1 MSRRLLYAVALVV
14 LLGGL
19 ALALFVVP
27 TGSCPMDSD
36 CAPNLPK
43 AIVAIGAAVVA
54 LVVAIIGMF
63 REAPGRSARRSPY

>member
-1 MSRRLLYAVALVV
+1 MSRRLLYVVALVI

-27 TGSCPMDSD
+27 AGSCPMDSN
-36 CAPNLPK
+36 CARNVPK
-43 AIVAIGAAVVA
+43 ALVAIGAGLAA

-63 REAPGRSARRSPY
+63 REAPGRSARRSPH